1 MWCIAG
7 KFRGIN
13 SCTEALP
20 QTLLIS
26 LTLYIY
32 QDASEYNELPVRH
45 NEDVMNTALA
55 KKLPLPVSPPDSYDS
70 PHSKAHLLL
79 QAHFS
84 HSDLPIADYQTDT
97 KSVLDQALRI
107 LQVCVYT
114 VRVDII
120 I

>member
-1 MWCIAG
+1 
-7 KFRGIN
+7 
-13 SCTEALP
+13 
-20 QTLLIS
+20 
-26 LTLYIY
+26 
-32 QDASEYNELPVRH
+32 
-45 NEDVMNTALA
+45 MNTALA

-114 VRVDII
+114 VRVYIYNYI
-120 I
+120 AENLSEVMQISTFLAIPCNL